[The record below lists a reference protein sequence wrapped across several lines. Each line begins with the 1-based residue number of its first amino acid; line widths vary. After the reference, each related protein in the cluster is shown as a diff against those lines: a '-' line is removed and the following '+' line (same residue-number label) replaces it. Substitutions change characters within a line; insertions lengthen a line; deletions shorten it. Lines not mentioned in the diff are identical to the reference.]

1 MAEYVYKVGVAS
13 RTVPDDSLSGR
24 DPVAEGFELT
34 VTTADRAVDVLRA
47 GGQDIVV
54 ESLVGWVDWPWF
66 SVADTRE
73 ITYRNE
79 YAE

>member
-13 RTVPDDSLSGR
+13 RTVSDDSLSGR
-24 DPVAEGFELT
+24 DPVAEGLELT
-34 VTTADRAVDVLRA
+34 VTTADRTVDVLRA

-54 ESLVGWVDWPWF
+54 ESLVGWVNWPWF

-73 ITYRNE
+73 ITCRNE